1 MAGKRQISESQLGEH
16 LAWYLTSRPTPIGR
30 LEEEFGHEQR
40 PEKQYAR
47 LHELRRARVGPADAT
62 NSIDLGQLIDYLE
75 AELYDKQLKE
85 RAEQYEAAV
94 RSGRAIPE
102 GAVYSYQLE
111 GQAALDAYV
120 SQIVAAVRD
129 FPFLQLAGGRVAGRW
144 IRDELVAPVFD
155 GHWDFY
161 SNRKINDGF
170 DLNQFYLLLDGENML
185 IQRLRYA
192 RKTLQM

>member
-1 MAGKRQISESQLGEH
+1 MAGKRQISESQLEEH

-30 LEEEFGHEQR
+30 LEAEFGHEQC
-40 PEKQYAR
+40 PEKQYSR
-47 LHELRRARVGPADAT
+47 LHELRRSRVGAADST

-75 AELYDKQLKE
+75 AELYDKDLKE
-85 RAEQYEAAV
+85 RAEAYEDAV

-102 GAVYSYQLE
+102 FTLYSYQLE

-129 FPFLQLAGGRVAGRW
+129 FPFLQLAGGRAAGSW

-161 SNRKINDGF
+161 SNRKINNGF
-170 DLNQFYLLLDGENML
+170 DLNEFYLLLDGENML